1 MMSSG
6 FLRATLS
13 IAGKDLRAEL
23 RSRELLGLMGLFAL
37 LAILVFSFALE
48 LERMGRQGAV
58 SGVLWV
64 TLVFASILGHNR
76 GMALEREHGGFDALL
91 LAPVPR
97 GSIFCGKMLANALLT
112 LLVGG
117 LLLPLL
123 TVLFNLPTLPASLL
137 LILPPGCLGL
147 AAVGTLLATMTVQT
161 RARDSLLPIVLLPVA
176 LPVLIAALRA
186 SNAAL
191 GNAPPDDLFAW
202 LQLLLLIDII
212 YLAAG
217 LLLYEY
223 ALEG

>member
-1 MMSSG
+1 
-6 FLRATLS
+6 
-13 IAGKDLRAEL
+13 
-23 RSRELLGLMGLFAL
+23 
-37 LAILVFSFALE
+37 
-48 LERMGRQGAV
+48 
-58 SGVLWV
+58 
-64 TLVFASILGHNR
+64 
-76 GMALEREHGGFDALL
+76 
-91 LAPVPR
+91 
-97 GSIFCGKMLANALLT
+97 
-112 LLVGG
+112 
-117 LLLPLL
+117 
-123 TVLFNLPTLPASLL
+123 
-137 LILPPGCLGL
+137 
-147 AAVGTLLATMTVQT
+147 MTVQT